1 MEKKISHLMVKRSI
15 SMQISE
21 VLEISAMF
29 WRMMQAVSDFS
40 EVNSCI

>member
-1 MEKKISHLMVKRSI
+1 
-15 SMQISE
+15 MQISE